1 MIKEVIILAG
11 GLGTRL
17 AGTVPDLPKSMAPV
31 NARPFLEY
39 VLDYLELYSV
49 KKVILA
55 TGHLSEIIEKHF
67 GKRYKY
73 INIEYSRETEPLGTG
88 GAVRQAFELVTGR
101 QAIVMNGDTMFRTN
115 LGKLY
120 DFQLIHQS
128 KLSIVVREVKDATRY
143 GTVEFDETARITAF
157 CEKGR
162 QTGKAFINGGTY
174 AINKDF
180 FSSLDLPEKFSLEK
194 DCFEKIYHTHPI
206 YALKCHQF
214 FLDIGIPED
223 YEKAQQEFKLF
234 EF

>member
-1 MIKEVIILAG
+1 MIKEAIILAG
-11 GLGTRL
+11 GMGTRL
-17 AGTVPDLPKSMAPV
+17 RASVPDLPKSMAPV
-31 NARPFLEY
+31 NGRPFLEY

-55 TGHLSEIIEKHF
+55 TGHLHDVIELHF

-73 INIEYSRETEPLGTG
+73 INIAYSHETEPLGTG
-88 GAVRQAFELVTGR
+88 GAVRQAFEQIDGR
-101 QAIVMNGDTMFRTN
+101 HAIVMNGDTMFRTN

-128 KLSIVVREVKDATRY
+128 KLSIVVREVKDAARY

-157 CEKGR
+157 REKGQ
-162 QTGKAFINGGTY
+162 QTGKACINGGTY
-174 AINKDF
+174 AIQKEF
-180 FSSLDLPEKFSLEK
+180 FYSLDLPEKFSLEK
-194 DCFEKIYHTHPI
+194 DCFEKIYTTHPI